1 MSAAIHRLR
10 VAIVGFG
17 RLGRACATALRDD
30 HDLELVGVVR
40 RVPVVLPDPFQQVPV
55 AGHLRELQNPE
66 VALVCVPADA
76 VLGVARE
83 ILQQRLPVAE
93 CAMLAGGAL
102 SAHHRALGEAAH
114 NHRVA
119 ALVGAGWD
127 PGALPLL
134 RRLFETLIP
143 HGRSETGIHPGVNLH
158 HTAAV
163 EQLPGVAAALACERR
178 AADGRP
184 QHYVYAQLRNGAS
197 IGEVER
203 ALAADPLYAGEE
215 TFVFPVA
222 DVAAVEAAGSGMVL
236 ERLGTGTQG
245 AHQSLLL
252 EARFDVAAF
261 AARVMLD
268 AARRVPQLKPG
279 AHPYS
284 LWP

>member
-1 MSAAIHRLR
+1 MSVAGHRLR

-17 RLGRACATALRDD
+17 RLGRACATALRDNP
-30 HDLELVGVVR
+30 DLELAGVVR
-40 RVPVVLPDPFQQVPV
+40 RVPAALPDPFQQVPV
-55 AGHLRELQNPE
+55 AGHVRELRLAE
-66 VALVCVPADA
+66 VALVCVPAET

-83 ILQQRLPVAE
+83 ILQQRLPVVE

-102 SAHHRALGEAAH
+102 AAHHRDLGVAAH
-114 NHRVA
+114 NHRVV

-143 HGRSETGIHPGVNLH
+143 RGRSETGTHPGVNLH
-158 HTAAV
+158 HTAVV
-163 EQLPGVAAALACERR
+163 EQMAGVAAALACERR

-184 QHYVYAQLRNGAS
+184 QHYVYVQLRDGAS
-197 IGEVER
+197 IGEVEC

-215 TFVFPVA
+215 TFMFPVA
-222 DVAAVEAAGSGMVL
+222 DLAAVEAAGSGMVL
-236 ERLGTGTQG
+236 ARLGTGTQG

>member
-10 VAIVGFG
+10 VAIIGFG
-17 RLGRACATALRDD
+17 RLGRACATALQDN

-40 RVPVVLPDPFQQVPV
+40 RVPVALPAPFQQVPV
-55 AGHLRELQNPE
+55 AGHVRELRNPE
-66 VALVCVPADA
+66 VALVCVPADT

-83 ILQQRLPVAE
+83 ILQQRLPVVE
-93 CAMLAGGAL
+93 CAMLAGGVLA
-102 SAHHRALGEAAH
+102 AHHRALGEAAH
-114 NHRVA
+114 NHRVV

-143 HGRSETGIHPGVNLH
+143 RGRSETGMHPGVNLH

-163 EQLPGVAAALACERR
+163 EQLAGVAAALACERR

-184 QHYVYAQLRNGAS
+184 QHYVYVQLRNGAS

-222 DVAAVEAAGSGMVL
+222 DLAAVEAAGSGMVL

-268 AARRVPQLKPG
+268 AARRVPQLEHG